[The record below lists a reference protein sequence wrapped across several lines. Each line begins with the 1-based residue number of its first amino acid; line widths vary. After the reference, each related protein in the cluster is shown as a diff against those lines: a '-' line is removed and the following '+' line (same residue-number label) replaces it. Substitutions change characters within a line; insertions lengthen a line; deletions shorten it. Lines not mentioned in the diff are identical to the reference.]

1 MTDNAP
7 DVMFTIAS
15 NAPVHLGI
23 GKDSV
28 TSKPSK
34 VFPYVPAAF
43 TARRGDSP
51 FVSESLTTPN
61 APGGFACYALNV
73 SGLLDRSHEAEA
85 RGRT

>member
-43 TARRGDSP
+43 TARDVQP
-51 FVSESLTTPN
+51 
-61 APGGFACYALNV
+61 
-73 SGLLDRSHEAEA
+73 DRVGVGIRRS
-85 RGRT
+85 